1 GQIPSLLV
9 NPQLDPGRTVL
20 LFWLLDFYGG
30 YHMAAG
36 LFRKRAGCKH
46 TAIRCT
52 YPVICL
58 VGCDRDGGAQL
69 ADRSPGLAWLVHPV
83 LTWTRAQP
91 GDDLLRCDGAT
102 WHHGEHPAAG
112 DRLLYVRLW
121 HCTGA
126 V

>member
-1 GQIPSLLV
+1 
-9 NPQLDPGRTVL
+9 
-20 LFWLLDFYGG
+20 
-30 YHMAAG
+30 
-36 LFRKRAGCKH
+36 
-46 TAIRCT
+46 IRFT
-52 YPVICL
+52 YRVTCL

-126 V
+126 VRSDLPGRSRNDQHRPARCDAAVH